1 MWYFLFWPKTY
12 IGGEK
17 ILKLNK
23 SNVSWKCSE
32 WLKVRTSTVA
42 WWWSKLHLL
51 TKTMKCGW
59 KHQAGKWIL
68 SRKWLVNCCFQK
80 NKSSRYSWRNNFK
93 RTHFDLIWII
103 IWFCSINKAEKNV
116 LVLYMYHSVRCSLQH
131 NLLFMSNNPLI
142 YGHAT
147 PKCVFL
153 NPERLFCCLVVCQ
166 VSDPWLGTSAM
177 MAKADIMY
185 RNVLTKWNCKISHS
199 A

>member
-23 SNVSWKCSE
+23 SNASWKCSE

-42 WWWSKLHLL
+42 WWWSNLHLL

-93 RTHFDLIWII
+93 RTHFDLIWVI
-103 IWFCSINKAEKNV
+103 IWFCSINKAEKCACTLHVSFSKMLLTAQLVIYEQQPSDLRSRDTKMCLSKPWKIV
-116 LVLYMYHSVRCSLQH
+116 LLSCGMPSFR
-131 NLLFMSNNPLI
+131 PLTRDFCNDGKSW
-142 YGHAT
+142 YYVQ
-147 PKCVFL
+147 KCT
-153 NPERLFCCLVVCQ
+153 N
-166 VSDPWLGTSAM
+166 
-177 MAKADIMY
+177 
-185 RNVLTKWNCKISHS
+185 
-199 A
+199 